1 MICKFYAS
9 VSRKTSWNYKQRC
22 EITKNIVKIQAP
34 AEACYRLRLTAKWCK
49 WHSIS
54 QITPQQSSQII
65 ATCYKCRYR

>member
-34 AEACYRLRLTAKWCK
+34 AEACYRL
-49 WHSIS
+49 
-54 QITPQQSSQII
+54 
-65 ATCYKCRYR
+65 